1 MNTDGAYKGNPG
13 RSSYGGL
20 FGDVAREWL
29 LSFLGCID
37 ITTNFV
43 AELWVIRIGLT
54 LALRYQ
60 YLKLHIQ
67 TDSQIAMHL
76 LLSNPSL
83 HHPDKTLIKECKSLL
98 HQLTSFKISRT
109 SREGNQCAD
118 WLANKAILEPPSSV
132 QSGQETWSPPH
143 DLLNLLRADAM
154 RISFM
159 RPMNG
164 FVADELGAEILSIAL
179 PAALALAADPI
190 ASLVDSA
197 YVGHLGSVELAAVGV
212 SISVF
217 NLVSKLF
224 NVPLLNI
231 TTSFVA
237 EEQALES
244 EENKVGLGDVEPCYV
259 SVPESSKEN
268 AKKLYPSI
276 STSLALAAGIGIG
289 ETFALSVGSGF
300 LMNIMGIT
308 VDSPMRLPAESF
320 LTLRA
325 FGAPAV
331 VIALAAQGTFRGFMD
346 TKTPLFA
353 TCIGNLLN
361 AMLAP
366 ILIFLFGLGLDG
378 AAISTVVSE
387 YLIAFILL
395 WELNSKVLLVPPN
408 MVSMGVIRYLKS
420 GGLLIGRTIAV
431 LITMTLATSL
441 AARQGPIPMAG
452 HQICLQVWLALSL
465 LTDALAIAGQ
475 ALLSS
480 AFTVGDYKR
489 ADDVIHRVLQ
499 IGLVTGAA
507 LTLILC
513 LGFEEFSQLFQLRCC
528 CFGDSKIWRLAYF
541 FPELF
546 VAGSQPMNAIAFVID
561 GLYYGVSDFTYAAY
575 SMVLIGLVSSLFL
588 LVAAP
593 TFGLAGVWT
602 GLFMFMTLRVI
613 AGVWRLRSKA
623 GPWKMISPETIHNKG

>member
-1 MNTDGAYKGNPG
+1 MAIGLSHSTTMVRSEFEEIRRCFVSNSINPIFKTRTLGRNPSSSIRFRTASKSLPRKDLSGQTENSTVNSSESSIVSDGSRFAN
-13 RSSYGGL
+13 SNS
-20 FGDVAREWL
+20 
-29 LSFLGCID
+29 SFLH
-37 ITTNFV
+37 
-43 AELWVIRIGLT
+43 R
-54 LALRYQ
+54 LR
-60 YLKLHIQ
+60 
-67 TDSQIAMHL
+67 
-76 LLSNPSL
+76 
-83 HHPDKTLIKECKSLL
+83 
-98 HQLTSFKISRT
+98 
-109 SREGNQCAD
+109 
-118 WLANKAILEPPSSV
+118 
-132 QSGQETWSPPH
+132 
-143 DLLNLLRADAM
+143 
-154 RISFM
+154 
-159 RPMNG
+159 NG

-244 EENKVGLGDVEPCYV
+244 EENKVGLGDVEPCHV

-268 AKKLYPSI
+268 PKKLYPSI

-289 ETFALSVGSGF
+289 ETFALSFGSGF

-395 WELNSKVLLVPPN
+395 WDLNSKVLLVPPN

-489 ADDVIHRVLQ
+489 ADDVIQRVLQ

-507 LTLILC
+507 LSLILC
-513 LGFEEFSQLFQLRCC
+513 LGFEEFSRFFSSDAAVLEIAKSGVLNISQVLERISNDFFFSVCC
-528 CFGDSKIWRLAYF
+528 WISANER
-541 FPELF
+541 
-546 VAGSQPMNAIAFVID
+546 IAFVID

-575 SMVLIGLVSSLFL
+575 SMVHSLPCVVFVVTYVRYIFVKGETFQFKEEANLVQVLIGLVSSLFL

-613 AGVWRLRSKA
+613 AGVWR
-623 GPWKMISPETIHNKG
+623 

>member
-1 MNTDGAYKGNPG
+1 MAIGISHSITIVRSQYEQIHSRFFSNSINPIFKSCTLGRKRNPSSSIRLRTASKSLPRKDFGAQTENSTFN
-13 RSSYGGL
+13 SSKSSSVSDDSR
-20 FGDVAREWL
+20 FGDL
-29 LSFLGCID
+29 ISSFLHP
-37 ITTNFV
+37 
-43 AELWVIRIGLT
+43 
-54 LALRYQ
+54 LR
-60 YLKLHIQ
+60 
-67 TDSQIAMHL
+67 
-76 LLSNPSL
+76 
-83 HHPDKTLIKECKSLL
+83 
-98 HQLTSFKISRT
+98 
-109 SREGNQCAD
+109 
-118 WLANKAILEPPSSV
+118 
-132 QSGQETWSPPH
+132 
-143 DLLNLLRADAM
+143 
-154 RISFM
+154 
-159 RPMNG
+159 NG

-197 YVGHLGSVELAAVGV
+197 YVGHLGSIELAAVGV

-244 EENKVGLGDVEPCYV
+244 EENKVGLGDGGPSYV
-259 SVPESSKEN
+259 SVPESLKEN
-268 AKKLYPSI
+268 KKMYPSI

-420 GGLLIGRTIAV
+420 GMV
-431 LITMTLATSL
+431 LAIRNATYAIIPTYLDLDQSYLDNMTTSATREYNFL
-441 AARQGPIPMAG
+441 KNHIFAAMVGPIPMAG

-513 LGFEEFSQLFQLRCC
+513 LGFEEFSH
-528 CFGDSKIWRLAYF
+528 F
-541 FPELF
+541 FSSDAAVLEIAKSGVLF

-561 GLYYGVSDFTYAAY
+561 GLYYGVSDFAYAAY
-575 SMVLIGLVSSLFL
+575 SMLFIGMVSSLFL
-588 LVAAP
+588 LAAAP

-602 GLFMFMTLRVI
+602 GLFLFMTLRVI
-613 AGVWRLRSKA
+613 AGISRGTSNRMFMYPGCVQELDHGKCFRLKIFTMRAEGNLKLDSSDA
-623 GPWKMISPETIHNKG
+623 S